1 MGVPSPPVAF
11 SDHCSVVHD
20 DTLYVYQPNAFQSLS
35 LKEGSKWKSLTNGVS
50 ATGAQ
55 CVLVTPNGD
64 DSQAALWIVG
74 GTADASLNY
83 PGLQKYTFSTST
95 WETITPADVIT
106 SDRQYHGATFLSST
120 SQILVYAGSQ
130 DGSTGKASG
139 TFTINIDSPYSVQS
153 YTSAGAPGVV
163 NPLMMP
169 WNESTALMIGGDV
182 ENTAVWTF
190 GTSSGWSNL
199 GVYLPSAI
207 TDQQTTKV
215 TLVEG
220 DDGSKVLEEYNFA
233 TAPNEV
239 TRLALLDAGGVV
251 AASGQAVGAAK
262 RDLTIADWPS
272 YNTTFAPNTTRNG
285 ASLAQDST
293 GRTWITG
300 GNEQEPLAV
309 FDEEKNSWVNATAF
323 FSGTS
328 TTSKFHSSTS
338 SSASLTSSTALS
350 SSASGSLGLASNAA
364 SATAASSSTAAAAAG
379 SGDSG
384 HSTRLVTV
392 LAATLGSI
400 AGFAFFLVIIL
411 VALRCRHD
419 RKKKQIGPG
428 ENEKDRL
435 SFADRGISQ
444 MGQTPPAYP
453 GPDKNASMT
462 SLAIISGTAG
472 TLKGGSQHK
481 ATTSDASNSPILK
494 KPASSPL
501 AYNDP
506 MEMDKMGEKAPAY
519 STQVEAESSDKAPK
533 DRSRSSGWSRYFA
546 NNEATNLQEPYNRDT
561 YMSTGSRMSETSV
574 AEITPGAVP
583 GNKARLQAQMVP
595 PLDLSF
601 ALDGNPLSRV
611 NTASPTI
618 SHSREDLSSGMGT
631 PMRAKLERA
640 PSVSSDGSASERRM
654 SMLDPEKAWTPM
666 GGSDWQHN
674 NNRVPSS
681 VYPDSRP
688 GSHVAG
694 DTTSSYYPDGASS
707 IYPTPGNNNTNSLY
721 PPSLHPNPTTTNLS
735 SDNNRDSTNTIFPK
749 GVPSLPPSDEERQ
762 KAIGKQDMSW
772 LKF

>member
-20 DTLYVYQPNAFQSLS
+20 DTLYVYQPNAFQSIS
-35 LKEGSKWKSLTNGVS
+35 LKEGGKWKSLTNGVS

-55 CVLVTPNGD
+55 CLLVTPHGD
-64 DSQAALWIVG
+64 DSQAALYIVG

-95 WETITPADVIT
+95 WETITPTDIIT

-139 TFTINIDSPYSVQS
+139 TFTINIDAPYSVQS
-153 YTSAGAPGVV
+153 YTSAGAPGLV
-163 NPLMMP
+163 NPLIMP

-190 GTSSGWSNL
+190 SVASGWSNL
-199 GVYLPSAI
+199 GVYLPAAI

-215 TLVEG
+215 TLVDG
-220 DDGSKVLEEYNFA
+220 SDGSKVLEEYNFA
-233 TAPNEV
+233 TAPNDV

-251 AASGQAVGAAK
+251 ASSGQAVGARK

-285 ASLAQDST
+285 ASLAQDSS

-300 GNEQEPLAV
+300 GNTQEPLAV
-309 FDEEKNSWVNATAF
+309 FDEEKNSWMNATAF

-328 TTSKFHSSTS
+328 TSPKFHSSTTS
-338 SSASLTSSTALS
+338 NAVSAS
-350 SSASGSLGLASNAA
+350 
-364 SATAASSSTAAAAAG
+364 AASSSTAAAA
-379 SGDSG
+379 SGDGG
-384 HSTRLVTV
+384 HNTRLVTV

-419 RKKKQIGPG
+419 RKKKKKKQVGPAG
-428 ENEKDRL
+428 DEKDRL

-462 SLAIISGTAG
+462 SLAIMSGKVSDLKGSSGHRGTA
-472 TLKGGSQHK
+472 
-481 ATTSDASNSPILK
+481 SDASNAPMVK

-506 MEMDKMGEKAPAY
+506 LEMDKMGEKAPAY
-519 STQVEAESSDKAPK
+519 STQIEAESSDKTPK

-561 YMSTGSRMSETSV
+561 YLSAGSRNSDLSV
-574 AEITPGAVP
+574 TEITTPGTVGA
-583 GNKARLQAQMVP
+583 NKARLNAQMVP

-601 ALDGNPLSRV
+601 TLDGAPLSRV

-640 PSVSSDGSASERRM
+640 PSVSSDGSAEERRM
-654 SMLDPEKAWTPM
+654 STLDPEKAWTPM
-666 GGSDWQHN
+666 GGSDW

-681 VYPDSRP
+681 VYPESRP
-688 GSHVAG
+688 GSQVAA
-694 DTTSSYYPDGASS
+694 DTTSSYYPDGAST
-707 IYPTPGNNNTNSLY
+707 IGFPTPGGRANSLY
-721 PPSLHPNPTTTNLS
+721 PPSLHPNQPAT
-735 SDNNRDSTNTIFPK
+735 SDNNRDSTNTVFPG
-749 GVPSLPPSDEERQ
+749 GVPSMPPSDEQRQ
-762 KAIGKQDMSW
+762 KAIGNQDMSW

>member
-20 DTLYVYQPNAFQSLS
+20 DTLYVYQPNAFQSIS
-35 LKEGSKWKSLTNGVS
+35 LKEGGKWKSLTNGVS

-55 CVLVTPNGD
+55 CVLVTPHGD
-64 DSQAALWIVG
+64 DSQAALYIVG

-95 WETITPADVIT
+95 WDTITPTDIIT

-139 TFTINIDSPYSVQS
+139 TFTINIDAPYSVQS
-153 YTSAGAPGVV
+153 YTSAGAPGLV
-163 NPLMMP
+163 NPLIMP

-190 GTSSGWSNL
+190 SAASGWSNL
-199 GVYLPSAI
+199 GVYLPAAI

-215 TLVEG
+215 TLVDG
-220 DDGSKVLEEYNFA
+220 SDGSKVLEEYNFA
-233 TAPNEV
+233 TAPNDV
-239 TRLALLDAGGVV
+239 TRLALLDAGGAV
-251 AASGQAVGAAK
+251 ASSGQAVGARK

-285 ASLAQDST
+285 ASLAQDSS

-300 GNEQEPLAV
+300 GNTQEPLAV
-309 FDEEKNSWVNATAF
+309 FDEEKNSWMNATAF

-328 TTSKFHSSTS
+328 TSSKFHSSTS
-338 SSASLTSSTALS
+338 SSASLTSSTGLS
-350 SSASGSLGLASNAA
+350 SSASSSLGLASNAV
-364 SATAASSSTAAAAAG
+364 SATAASSSTAAAAA
-379 SGDSG
+379 SGDGG
-384 HSTRLVTV
+384 HNTRLVTV

-419 RKKKQIGPG
+419 RKKKQVGPAG
-428 ENEKDRL
+428 DEKDRL

-462 SLAIISGTAG
+462 SLAIMSGKVSDLKGSSGHRGTA
-472 TLKGGSQHK
+472 
-481 ATTSDASNSPILK
+481 SDASNAPMVK

-506 MEMDKMGEKAPAY
+506 LEMDKMGEKAPAY
-519 STQVEAESSDKAPK
+519 STQIEAESSDKAPK

-561 YMSTGSRMSETSV
+561 FLSAGSRNSDLSV
-574 AEITPGAVP
+574 TEITTPGTV
-583 GNKARLQAQMVP
+583 GVNKSRLNAQMVP

-601 ALDGNPLSRV
+601 TLDGAPLSRV

-640 PSVSSDGSASERRM
+640 PSVSSDGSAEGRRM
-654 SMLDPEKAWTPM
+654 STLDPEKAWTPM
-666 GGSDWQHN
+666 GGSDW

-681 VYPDSRP
+681 VYPESRP
-688 GSHVAG
+688 GSQVAA
-694 DTTSSYYPDGASS
+694 DTTSSYYPDGAST
-707 IYPTPGNNNTNSLY
+707 IGFPTPGGRANSLY
-721 PPSLHPNPTTTNLS
+721 PPSLHPNPPAA
-735 SDNNRDSTNTIFPK
+735 SDGNRDSTNTVFPG
-749 GVPSLPPSDEERQ
+749 GVPSLPPSDEQRQ
-762 KAIGKQDMSW
+762 KAIGNQDMSW